1 MPDTQKDFYKKFLGK
16 KGERLAEEEIKK
28 CGYKLVKR
36 NFTTPY
42 GEADLVFQKG
52 DETIFVEVKTRS
64 GTSFGLPCE
73 AVGYKKQEKYRMIDE
88 HYFRNDGGADGKN
101 ISFAVAEVT
110 PAGVNVIYNAF

>member
-1 MPDTQKDFYKKFLGK
+1 MPDTQKDVYKKFLGK

-28 CGYKLVKR
+28 SGYKLVKR

-42 GEADLVFQKG
+42 GEADLVFTKG
-52 DETIFVEVKTRS
+52 NETIFVEVKTRS
-64 GTSFGLPCE
+64 GMLFGLPCE
-73 AVGYKKQEKYRMIDE
+73 AVGYKKQEKYRKIAE

>member
-28 CGYKLVKR
+28 SGYKFVKR
-36 NFTTPY
+36 NFSTPY
-42 GEADLVFQKG
+42 GEADLIFEKN

-64 GTSFGLPCE
+64 GTTFGLPCE
-73 AVGYKKQEKYRMIDE
+73 AVGYKKQEKYRKIAE
-88 HYFRNDGGADGKN
+88 YYFKDYGGTYGKN
-101 ISFAVAEVT
+101 VSFAVAEVT